1 LSRKDNNKYIERK
14 RSSVL
19 GSGEPYDFLNSRCS
33 EQEAAQESEEYR
45 DSNMVTEAL

>member
-1 LSRKDNNKYIERK
+1 LSRKDNKKYIERQ

-19 GSGEPYDFLNSRCS
+19 GSGEPYENSRCS
-33 EQEAAQESEEYR
+33 KQEAAQESEEYR